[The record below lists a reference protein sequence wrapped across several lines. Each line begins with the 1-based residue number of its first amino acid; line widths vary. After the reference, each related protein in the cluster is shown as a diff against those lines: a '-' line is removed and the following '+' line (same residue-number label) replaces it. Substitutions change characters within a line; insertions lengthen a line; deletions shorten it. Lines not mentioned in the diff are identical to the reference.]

1 MAPTPV
7 IFIALAIAAVR
18 QHKQPVEYNFSG
30 VTVMTATRIAPAIF
44 PILFAAIAGRAP
56 KTTALFM
63 AEKGATLGTLESLIA
78 SQTLWK
84 AFGSQLAMRRSA
96 VVGAHVLLLW
106 CLSPLGG
113 QAALRLLEVKD
124 LSQIGNTTVRY
135 LDTGAASAVRNLFA
149 IPGDLNFN
157 ELSAMPKLVITS
169 PTSLKTL
176 TKRARLDGFLG
187 AMNSSET
194 TDSSLNDSRNIILGS
209 LGNGSD
215 TTFANSSLTETHV
228 ESVVN
233 CASSPTTLPPSC
245 TVTKMRRSLNDA
257 RSPMLTPQDDSLV
270 AFRFLSTL
278 PYATGTT
285 LYGSTPIEY
294 FLEDSSLPPFRTETG
309 IDCATRLH
317 RRRRTSLRIPPF
329 DYGPASNPASFN
341 TSSFSDEEY
350 MAIAEAPFPAASA
363 TATTSCAVKVYIRN
377 FVCLTLLSVAS
388 SMLLLVGMAGA
399 LLKTREL
406 APDVLGYAASSTYDN
421 PYARV
426 PAGGVQDGMQR
437 AWALRDGRVMV
448 GEVWAEEKVGHVAFA
463 RVEGGGVGALRE
475 GMLYV

>member
-135 LDTGAASAVRNLFA
+135 LDTGAASAVRNLFT

-176 TKRARLDGFLG
+176 TKRYRAL
-187 AMNSSET
+187 SSWIHT
-194 TDSSLNDSRNIILGS
+194 S
-209 LGNGSD
+209 
-215 TTFANSSLTETHV
+215 A
-228 ESVVN
+228 
-233 CASSPTTLPPSC
+233 
-245 TVTKMRRSLNDA
+245 
-257 RSPMLTPQDDSLV
+257 SLV
-270 AFRFLSTL
+270 
-278 PYATGTT
+278 
-285 LYGSTPIEY
+285 
-294 FLEDSSLPPFRTETG
+294 
-309 IDCATRLH
+309 
-317 RRRRTSLRIPPF
+317 TSLKIEPVWMGF
-329 DYGPASNPASFN
+329 WGP
-341 TSSFSDEEY
+341 
-350 MAIAEAPFPAASA
+350 
-363 TATTSCAVKVYIRN
+363 
-377 FVCLTLLSVAS
+377 
-388 SMLLLVGMAGA
+388 
-399 LLKTREL
+399 
-406 APDVLGYAASSTYDN
+406 
-421 PYARV
+421 
-426 PAGGVQDGMQR
+426 
-437 AWALRDGRVMV
+437 
-448 GEVWAEEKVGHVAFA
+448 
-463 RVEGGGVGALRE
+463 
-475 GMLYV
+475 